1 MRVADRIRTLAVT
14 EEVNWP
20 IHLRLAWKIA
30 HEEIGLSARQA
41 RDLIFDSVSSAHA
54 CAQAI
59 DRRAKTIAELET
71 RIKMHHTMARLARCA
86 RRAPVGLRR
95 SLDERV
101 RSLVHSDFVDSEV
114 IEEILDAAATVFAE
128 SPDNEAARTALGTLS
143 VTSSEGRRII
153 GACSDYSGLDFGSRH
168 KCETALTVLAK
179 TATQAVTASA
189 VFEALAA
196 AVAADRSADGRADV
210 GDLIVRHVAIV
221 ATLWRKA
228 GLRPTR
234 ATRRWDPKYKS
245 RFHRFVEL
253 VLTAMTEP
261 SSRRH
266 HENIELIALQI
277 RAAHGRLP
285 SELRRFVSPG
295 LRRADVEW
303 LVSEDHVKKAL
314 RTPIQKID
322 RDTP

>member
-1 MRVADRIRTLAVT
+1 
-14 EEVNWP
+14 
-20 IHLRLAWKIA
+20 
-30 HEEIGLSARQA
+30 
-41 RDLIFDSVSSAHA
+41 
-54 CAQAI
+54 
-59 DRRAKTIAELET
+59 
-71 RIKMHHTMARLARCA
+71 
-86 RRAPVGLRR
+86 
-95 SLDERV
+95 
-101 RSLVHSDFVDSEV
+101 VHSDFVDSEV

-128 SPDNEAARTALGTLS
+128 SPDNEAARTALGALS
-143 VTSSEGRRII
+143 VTSSNGRRII
-153 GACSDYSGLDFGSRH
+153 GLSSDYSGLDFDSRD
-168 KCETALTVLAK
+168 KCESALSTLAR
-179 TATQAVTASA
+179 TTETVTASI

-196 AVAADRSADGRADV
+196 ATASRSTGARADV
-210 GDLIVRHVAIV
+210 SDLIVRYVAVV
-221 ATLWRKA
+221 AMLWREL

-266 HENIELIALQI
+266 DENIDLIAQKI
-277 RAAHGRLP
+277 RAAHTRLP
-285 SELRRFVSPG
+285 PELRRFASPR

-314 RTPIQKID
+314 RMPIQKIG